1 MTTLQTKGD
10 YKERIL
16 ANVDNCLTETD
27 LGKGEKYRGKVRDRY
42 DLGDCLA
49 MVTTDRQSAFDRVLA
64 AIPFKG
70 QALNLTSRWWFDKTS
85 DIVANHVVA
94 QLAPRSLLATKCRV
108 VPVEVV
114 VRDALQKAGYTV
126 TTLQVQGEWDE
137 DKPKYSGGKWN
148 SDRLPHEEIA
158 R

>member
-10 YKERIL
+10 YQERIL

-70 QALNLTSRWWFDKTS
+70 QALNLTSRWWFDKTK
-85 DIVANHVVA
+85 DIVANHV
-94 QLAPRSLLATKCRV
+94 LD
-108 VPVEVV
+108 VP
-114 VRDALQKAGYTV
+114 DPNV
-126 TTLQVQGEWDE
+126 TMA
-137 DKPKYSGGKWN
+137 KK
-148 SDRLPHEEIA
+148 
-158 R
+158 

>member
-1 MTTLQTKGD
+1 M
-10 YKERIL
+10 I
-16 ANVDNCLTETD
+16 A
-27 LGKGEKYRGKVRDRY
+27 KVYFEWRKKNE
-42 DLGDCLA
+42 
-49 MVTTDRQSAFDRVLA
+49 
-64 AIPFKG
+64 PE
-70 QALNLTSRWWFDKTS
+70 
-85 DIVANHVVA
+85 
-94 QLAPRSLLATKCRV
+94 

-148 SDRLPHEEIA
+148 ADRLPHEEIA